1 MSGLQLPKLAA
12 PSWAEGMS
20 DTDLKETVLQ
30 KIRKRTN
37 TQHKAPGAGPSKA
50 KQD

>member
-1 MSGLQLPKLAA
+1 MMSSIQLPKLAA
-12 PSWAEGMS
+12 PTWAEGLS

-30 KIRKRTN
+30 KIRKRSSVPKVGN
-37 TQHKAPGAGPSKA
+37 SHKS